1 MKQNNAFDVI
11 VIGGGLAGLTTALH
25 LSQNGV
31 EVCLIEKKHYPRHK
45 VCGEYVGNEV
55 LPYLNSLQINPF
67 QFGAK
72 KVESFQITDKK
83 GKNIETKLPLGGF
96 GISRYTFDNVL
107 YEAIKDKVHVV
118 FETVVDVS
126 CDNEKGVVQTQ
137 NKKTFQA
144 PIVVGAFG
152 KRSNLD
158 TFLKRK
164 FIQKKSP
171 WLAVKNHF
179 EYDFPEDTV
188 ALHNFHGGY
197 CGLSKTETDVV
208 NACYLTTFNSFKKWG
223 NVADFQTNV
232 LSENPYLNTFYKHAA
247 PIFDKPLTI
256 SQISFDRKK
265 PVENHIFMIGDS
277 AGLIHPLCGNGMAM
291 AIRGAQI
298 FSETY
303 ISAFQKGEIN
313 RNELEQRYSMLWNK
327 EFSTRLEVGRYIQKA
342 LMNPISSQLGFTLA
356 KTFPS
361 LIPKIITKTHGSPNR

>member
-72 KVESFQITDKK
+72 KIESFQITDKK
-83 GKNIETKLPLGGF
+83 GKNIEIKLPLGGF

-232 LSENPYLNTFYKHAA
+232 LSENPYLNTFYKHAT

-277 AGLIHPLCGNGMAM
+277 AGLIHPLCGNGMVM
-291 AIRGAQI
+291 AIMSAKLFSDLYLKMKTDGMDRAQL
-298 FSETY
+298 ENKYTTVW
-303 ISAFQKGEIN
+303 N
-313 RNELEQRYSMLWNK
+313 NEFAS
-327 EFSTRLEVGRYIQKA
+327 RLKAGRYIQKA
-342 LMNPISSQLGFTLA
+342 LMHPFASIVGFA
-356 KTFPS
+356 IGRTFPS
-361 LIPKIITKTHGSPNR
+361 TISKVIAKTHGKPHML

>member
-208 NACYLTTFNSFKKWG
+208 NACYLTTFSSFKKWG

-291 AIRGAQI
+291 AIMSAKLFSDLYLKMKTDGMDRAQL
-298 FSETY
+298 ENKYTTVW
-303 ISAFQKGEIN
+303 N
-313 RNELEQRYSMLWNK
+313 NEFAS
-327 EFSTRLEVGRYIQKA
+327 RLKAGRYIQKA
-342 LMNPISSQLGFTLA
+342 LIHPFASKVGFA
-356 KTFPS
+356 IGRAFPS
-361 LIPKIITKTHGSPNR
+361 TISKVIAKTHGKPHML

>member
-208 NACYLTTFNSFKKWG
+208 NACYLTRFNSFKKWG

-232 LSENPYLNTFYKHAA
+232 LSKNPYLNTFYKHAA

-291 AIRGAQI
+291 AIMSAKLFSDLYLKMKTDGMDRAQL
-298 FSETY
+298 ENKYTTVW
-303 ISAFQKGEIN
+303 N
-313 RNELEQRYSMLWNK
+313 NEFAS
-327 EFSTRLEVGRYIQKA
+327 RLKAGRYIQKA
-342 LMNPISSQLGFTLA
+342 LMHPFASIVGFA
-356 KTFPS
+356 IGRTFPS
-361 LIPKIITKTHGSPNR
+361 TISKVIAKTHGKPHML